1 MGIKCYTEFSIPNCD
16 QYSNTLLELNKDPS
30 NFAFIT
36 GSDEEQHYMKFLSKD
51 NVKKHLS
58 SLDDYFV
65 SLGTPIEF
73 IILFGVP
80 YNTDPTHGIHKDGYP
95 IENMFSASDTTI
107 NFSIKNDQ
115 ESFLV
120 FFDEDQKEITRTN
133 YSSCPILFR
142 TDIYHTVINHSK
154 NIRITASIRFKQS
167 LQKYL
172 VD

>member
-1 MGIKCYTEFSIPNCD
+1 MKCYTEFNIPNCD
-16 QYSNTLLELNKDPS
+16 QYSSTILELNKDPS

-51 NVKKHLS
+51 VIKKHLS

-65 SLGTPIEF
+65 DLGFPIEF
-73 IILFGVP
+73 IIVFGVP

-95 IENMFSASDTTI
+95 IEDMFSASDTTI

-120 FFDEDQKEITRTN
+120 FFDEDQKEIARTN
-133 YSSCPILFR
+133 YSNNPILFR
-142 TDIYHTVINHSK
+142 TDIYHTVLNYSK
-154 NIRITASIRFKQS
+154 NIRLTASIRFKQN
-167 LQKYL
+167 LEKYL
-172 VD
+172 VK

>member
-1 MGIKCYTEFSIPNCD
+1 MGIKCYTKFNIPNCD
-16 QYSNTLLELNKDPS
+16 QYSNILLELNKDSS

-36 GSDEEQHYMKFLSKD
+36 GSDQEQHYMKFLSKD
-51 NVKKHLS
+51 TVKKHLS

-65 SLGTPIEF
+65 SLGCTVEF

-95 IENMFSASDTTI
+95 IEDMFSASNTTI

-120 FFDEDQKEITRTN
+120 FFDEDHKEISRVN
-133 YSSCPILFR
+133 YSNGPILFR
-142 TDIYHTVINHSK
+142 TDIYHTVLNYSK
-154 NIRITASIRFKQS
+154 DIRITASVRFKQN
-167 LQKYL
+167 LEKYF